1 MIVLLQTSFVF
12 PGILTD
18 SIPILVPY
26 SSKPIKTD
34 GDLKDWGK
42 CFEYEFQDTMT
53 CLHQT
58 GDHELMMFYDEDYDY
73 SKTLLPISKNRVEV
87 KICWDFD
94 NLYFAF
100 NVTDHHLFAEIP
112 PDASY
117 PEFHLNDAVEIYID
131 TKNDSRDKMDI
142 NDYQFIVDIINNT
155 VVLKGD
161 RKYIESDTMAAPK
174 DFGQNI
180 LFESTVVYSG
190 SVNDKEG
197 NDSGYIVE
205 IAIPFAAIGTKPETG
220 QKMGLDLCNDDAD
233 YSFKNCR
240 TMQDSANLYYAFNW
254 SGLNDFGYPDFW
266 KTVELTGGPDW
277 YEKLTA
283 QYEQYWLLFY
293 GLTLFI
299 SILILLF
306 LFNRINKLKKLP
318 AINDLKPAQLV
329 VFKDATKNEKTVLS
343 HNQKILQLASE
354 IITEKPD
361 ETIRSEILAGKL
373 GISLRNFQRITKAE
387 LNCTPTSFIWLVKL
401 KLAAEFLKNKQGN
414 VSDAAY
420 EFGFSNPSY
429 FSRMFKK
436 HFGVSPKEYQK
447 GVGS

>member
-1 MIVLLQTSFVF
+1 
-12 PGILTD
+12 
-18 SIPILVPY
+18 
-26 SSKPIKTD
+26 
-34 GDLKDWGK
+34 
-42 CFEYEFQDTMT
+42 
-53 CLHQT
+53 
-58 GDHELMMFYDEDYDY
+58 
-73 SKTLLPISKNRVEV
+73 
-87 KICWDFD
+87 
-94 NLYFAF
+94 
-100 NVTDHHLFAEIP
+100 
-112 PDASY
+112 
-117 PEFHLNDAVEIYID
+117 
-131 TKNDSRDKMDI
+131 
-142 NDYQFIVDIINNT
+142 
-155 VVLKGD
+155 
-161 RKYIESDTMAAPK
+161 
-174 DFGQNI
+174 
-180 LFESTVVYSG
+180 
-190 SVNDKEG
+190 
-197 NDSGYIVE
+197 
-205 IAIPFAAIGTKPETG
+205 
-220 QKMGLDLCNDDAD
+220 
-233 YSFKNCR
+233 
-240 TMQDSANLYYAFNW
+240 
-254 SGLNDFGYPDFW
+254 LNDFGYPDFW